1 MRAYYFSVF
10 DFFGLVREL
19 REGQHILP
27 NVGVAI
33 IAFPIVRPP
42 GLEVE
47 ENTRAKFDR
56 WLQRRELPR
65 EVRVCVRGVGPSIC
79 QSKSCSY
86 IPICKADIK
95 RDIFKVKLRLAEQL
109 CDDQGI
115 AWISTDC
122 YLGCAQ

>member
-1 MRAYYFSVF
+1 M
-10 DFFGLVREL
+10 DLVREL

-47 ENTRAKFDR
+47 ENTRAKFDS
-56 WLQRRELPR
+56 WLQRRELPLGS
-65 EVRVCVRGVGPSIC
+65 EGVVLRGVGPSIC

-86 IPICKADIK
+86 IPVCKADIK
-95 RDIFKVKLRLAEQL
+95 IDIFKVKL
-109 CDDQGI
+109 
-115 AWISTDC
+115 
-122 YLGCAQ
+122 